1 MLCYGH
7 KNMIGGRLVV
17 HQVLRF
23 HQDHVRLLVTTAT
36 SNNHH
41 NNNRTQEKLQD
52 EKKKNETKDE
62 AKINNAP
69 EKEDN
74 KAMVLNE
81 TYEKEADKS
90 LSLTVASTVK
100 SFDILFK
107 TIESK
112 HRWSKAIQN
121 GKYLVLS
128 IDSIETNT
136 LFLTLFSWFFRASF
150 HRTCC
155 LQH

>member
-1 MLCYGH
+1 MFWLFNDMLCYGH

-23 HQDHVRLLVTTAT
+23 HQDHVRLLATTAT

-41 NNNRTQEKLQD
+41 NNNRTKEELQD
-52 EKKKNETKDE
+52 EKKKKETKEE
-62 AKINNAP
+62 AKTRNAP
-69 EKEDN
+69 AKEKH
-74 KAMVLNE
+74 
-81 TYEKEADKS
+81 EKEAEKS

-100 SFDILFK
+100 SFDIVFK

-121 GKYLVLS
+121 GK
-128 IDSIETNT
+128 
-136 LFLTLFSWFFRASF
+136 
-150 HRTCC
+150 C
-155 LQH
+155 